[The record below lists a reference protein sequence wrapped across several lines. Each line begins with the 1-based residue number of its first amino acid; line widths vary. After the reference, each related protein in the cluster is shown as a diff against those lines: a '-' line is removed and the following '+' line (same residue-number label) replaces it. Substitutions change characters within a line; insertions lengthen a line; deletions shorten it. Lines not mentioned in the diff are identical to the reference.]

1 MSSEDEAEECQAEA
15 EGVQIRSR
23 DDKQESS
30 DPLMAA
36 ETFFFFFKVNKLVT
50 SGARSV
56 SECMTSELWTV
67 PPAPFVSLV
76 YNLCPCVSSERSVPA
91 LL

>member
-15 EGVQIRSR
+15 EGVRIKSR

-36 ETFFFFFKVNKLVT
+36 ETFFFFLKVNKLAT

-56 SECMTSELWTV
+56 SECMTSELWT
-67 PPAPFVSLV
+67 PQHHFFL
-76 YNLCPCVSSERSVPA
+76 
-91 LL
+91 